1 MADTN
6 TTNLSL
12 VKPEVG
18 ASTDTWGTKL
28 NTNLDTLDGIFKA
41 DGTGTSVGLNV
52 GSGKTL
58 AVAGAAQITGSLI
71 VPISATPAQTAD
83 GSVVWDSTN
92 NVLTVGNEGTG
103 RLTMVDTSSA
113 QSVSGKSFSDSVR
126 FTGTGAIKLP
136 NGTTAQQPDAEF
148 TAVIIG
154 TEMTVTAVA
163 SGTIEVGQTVYG
175 STVAAYT
182 TITALGTGTGGT
194 GTYTVSSSQT
204 VTSSTLKS
212 SRNGYVRFNSTT
224 YRFEGFNGTVWGT
237 LGGGATGGGADN
249 VFYENDLTVTTD
261 YTITSNKSAMST
273 GPIAIDDD
281 VTVTIPDGSRWVI
294 L

>member
-28 NTNLDTLDGIFKA
+28 NTDLDTIDGIFKA
-41 DGTGTSVGLNV
+41 DGTGTSVGINV
-52 GSGKTL
+52 GSGKVL
-58 AVAGAAQITGSLI
+58 AVAGTAQVTGALI
-71 VPISATPAQTAD
+71 VPVSATPAQTAN
-83 GSVVWDSTN
+83 GSVVWNSASK
-92 NVLTVGNEGTG
+92 VLTVGDDTA
-103 RLTMVDTSSA
+103 RVTMVDTSSA
-113 QSVSGKSFSDSVR
+113 QTISGKAFSDSVR

-136 NGTTAQQPDAEF
+136 NGSTAQQPDAEF

-194 GTYTVSSSQT
+194 GTYTVSASQT
-204 VTSSTLKS
+204 VTSATLKS

-224 YRFEGFNGTVWGT
+224 YRFEGFNGTLWGT

-249 VFYENDLTVTTD
+249 VFYENDQTVTTN
-261 YTITSNKSAMST
+261 YTIPATKNAMST
-273 GPIAIDDD
+273 GPITINSG
-281 VTVTIPDGSRWVI
+281 VTVTVSSGARYVVI
-294 L
+294 